1 MRASKLYAPTLRET
15 PAEAEIVSHQMM
27 LRAGMLHKV
36 AAGIY
41 TYMPLAWRVMKKVM
55 AIIREEM
62 DAIDGQEL
70 LMPIVHPAEMWQQSG
85 RWQVYGDELWRVNDR
100 HGREFCL
107 GPTNEEV
114 ITLTVKSDVR
124 SYKQLPLRPYQ
135 MQSKFRDE
143 RRPRFGLMRGREFI
157 MKDMYSFDRDE
168 EGLDES
174 YRLAR
179 LAYTNIFSRLGL
191 DFRVVEADS
200 GAIGGKVS
208 HEFMALAQTGE
219 AEILYCDACDYAASS
234 EIAAA
239 LPQKTDPVAPEELK
253 SVHTPGCVSIEQVS
267 AFLNVP
273 AQKIVKALCYQAD
286 GELVLVLL
294 AGHRRIN
301 EVKLKN
307 VLNCLDLAF
316 ASDEAIRKAGL
327 VPGYL
332 GAAGVKGVR
341 VLADAEVPLMNNH
354 VMGGGQEEYH
364 YSNANPGRDYK
375 IDLVED
381 LRMAEGGE
389 SCPHCGA
396 PLRSAR
402 GIEVGQIFK
411 LRTKY
416 SKTLGAR
423 YIDEKGQEQDI
434 VMGCYGIGVGRS
446 MAALIEQ
453 RNDENGIIWPFAIA
467 PYHVVIVPVND
478 KDGELFAMAE
488 ALYQDLLA
496 QKVEAVLDDRPER
509 PGVKFND
516 ADLIGY
522 PLRVTIGRKAKEE
535 GVFEVK
541 KRATGEVVMIPAADC
556 ARYLIGLIREV
567 VR

>member
-15 PAEAEIVSHQMM
+15 PAEAEIVSHQLM

-41 TYMPLAWRVMKKVM
+41 TYMPLAWRVMQKVM

-62 DAIDGQEL
+62 DAIGGQEL

-114 ITLTVKSDVR
+114 ITLTIKNDVR

-174 YRLAR
+174 YRLAH
-179 LAYTNIFSRLGL
+179 LAYSNIFRRLGL

-200 GAIGGKVS
+200 GAIGGKGS
-208 HEFMALAQTGE
+208 HQFMALAQTGE
-219 AEILYCDACDYAASS
+219 EEILYCDACDYAASA
-234 EIAAA
+234 EIASV
-239 LPQKTDPVAPEELK
+239 PPRESAPAEQEELAL
-253 SVHTPGCVSIEQVS
+253 VHTPDCTTIEQVS

-273 AQKIVKALCYQAD
+273 AHKIVKALCYQAD
-286 GELVLVLL
+286 GQLVLVLL
-294 AGHRRIN
+294 AGHRQIN
-301 EVKLKN
+301 EIKLKN
-307 VLNCLDLAF
+307 ALNCLDLAF
-316 ASDEAIRKAGL
+316 ASDEAMRKAGL

-332 GAAGVKGVR
+332 GAAGLKDVR
-341 VLADAEVPLMNNH
+341 VLADREVPFMNNH
-354 VMGGGQEEYH
+354 VMGGGQEAYH
-364 YSNANPGRDYK
+364 YIGANPGRDYR
-375 IDLVED
+375 IDAVED
-381 LRMAEGGE
+381 LRMAEAGE
-389 SCPHCGA
+389 PCPRCGA

-416 SKTLGAR
+416 SKALGAR

-446 MAALIEQ
+446 MAAVIEQ
-453 RNDENGIIWPFAIA
+453 SHDENGIIWPLAVA
-467 PYHVVIVPVND
+467 PYQVVIVPVND
-478 KDGELFAMAE
+478 RDAELTSLAE
-488 ALYQDLLA
+488 SLYQELLA

-522 PLRVTIGRKAKEE
+522 P
-535 GVFEVK
+535 
-541 KRATGEVVMIPAADC
+541 
-556 ARYLIGLIREV
+556 
-567 VR
+567 